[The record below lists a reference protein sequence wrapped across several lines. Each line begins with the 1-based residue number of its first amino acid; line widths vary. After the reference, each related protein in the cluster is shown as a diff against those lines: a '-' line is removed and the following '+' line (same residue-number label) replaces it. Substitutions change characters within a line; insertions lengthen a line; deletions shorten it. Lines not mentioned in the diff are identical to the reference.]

1 VEYYL
6 ALRRHKIPAALHIFQ
21 SGGHGF
27 SMAEGMGSTENWPTL
42 VHDWL
47 EENHL
52 LQKKLKALIVDGQ
65 NNHQSWKETTA
76 LLQEQLKA
84 TGIFTVDIART
95 PPTGADISGFNPNFS
110 AYDVIISNYNGAS
123 WSKATQDNFEKYV
136 HSGGGFVSFHAAN
149 NAFPEWAAYNEMIG
163 LGGWGGRTEKDGPY
177 VYYNDAGELIRDTSP
192 GAGGHH
198 GPQHQFTVTMRD
210 TLHPITQGLPHEWLH
225 EKDELY
231 DHLRGPAKNI
241 NVLATAYSDAVTKNG
256 TGHHEP
262 MLMTIHYGEGRVF
275 HTALGHAPYSM
286 QGEGF
291 ITTLQRGA
299 EWAATGRVASW
310 DQDR

>member
-1 VEYYL
+1 MLMSDYL
-6 ALRRHKIPAALHIFQ
+6 KD
-21 SGGHGF
+21 SG
-27 SMAEGMGSTENWPTL
+27 L
-42 VHDWL
+42 
-47 EENHL
+47 
-52 LQKKLKALIVDGQ
+52 
-65 NNHQSWKETTA
+65 
-76 LLQEQLKA
+76 
-84 TGIFTVDIART
+84 FTVDYART
-95 PPTGADISGFNPNFS
+95 VYTWQGPHYDQDALGVKAADAAILIEKYPLPNGQKTIAVEKPKPDSTFNPDFA
-110 AYDVIISNYNGAS
+110 AYDVVISNMGWQAS
-123 WSKATQDNFEKYV
+123 TWPAATKANFVNYMKN
-136 HSGGGFVSFHAAN
+136 GGGLVIVHAAN
-149 NAFPEWAAYNEMIG
+149 NSYGDWDEYNKMIG

-177 VYYNDAGELIRDTSP
+177 LYYNDAGELVRDTSAGP
-192 GAGGHH
+192 GGHH

-225 EKDELY
+225 EQDELY

-241 NVLATAYSDAVTKNG
+241 HILATAYSDAATKNG

-299 EWAATGRVASW
+299 EWAATGRVGE
-310 DQDR
+310 